1 VRAEAA
7 HPEEHTAMA
16 WIDIAIVALIV
27 LSAVLS
33 LFRGFVKEA
42 LALASW
48 LVALWV
54 AMVFHEDFAVVL
66 GQWIA
71 EPSLQRIA
79 AFTLLFISVLLI
91 GAAINFLAG
100 KLVSKTGLGGTD
112 RMLGVVFGVARGAV
126 IVAIL
131 VLLAGLTP
139 VPQDSWWQESQLLA
153 YFQDFALWMR
163 DFLPPEFSKNISY
176 V

>member
-1 VRAEAA
+1 
-7 HPEEHTAMA
+7 MA
-16 WIDIAIVALIV
+16 WIDLAIIALVV

-54 AMVFHEDFAVVL
+54 SMIFYEDLAVVL
-66 GQWIA
+66 SQWIA
-71 EPSLQRIA
+71 EPSIQNIA
-79 AFTLLFISVLLI
+79 AFSILFIGVLLA
-91 GAAINFLAG
+91 GALVNYLAG
-100 KLVSKTGLGGTD
+100 KLVVKSGMAVTD
-112 RMLGVVFGVARGAV
+112 RMLGVVFGVARGVV

-131 VLLAGLTP
+131 VLFAGLTP
-139 VPQDSWWQESQLLA
+139 MPQDSWWQSSQLIG
-153 YFQDFALWMR
+153 YFQEFAMWMR
-163 DFLPPEFSKNISY
+163 EYLPEDISENISY

>member
-1 VRAEAA
+1 
-7 HPEEHTAMA
+7 MA
-16 WIDIAIVALIV
+16 WIDIVIIALIA

-54 AMVFHEDFAVVL
+54 AMIFYENVAGML
-66 GQWIA
+66 ARWISD
-71 EPSLQRIA
+71 PSLQKIIA
-79 AFTLLFISVLLI
+79 FSALFIAVLLL
-91 GAAINFLAG
+91 GAVVNYLAG
-100 KLVSKTGLGGTD
+100 KLVTKTGLAGTD
-112 RMLGVVFGVARGAV
+112 RMLGVVFGMARGAV

-139 VPQDSWWQESQLLA
+139 MPHDPWWHESHLLK

-163 DFLPPEFSKNISY
+163 NYLPKEIADNISY

>member
-1 VRAEAA
+1 
-7 HPEEHTAMA
+7 MA
-16 WIDIAIVALIV
+16 WIDIAIIALVV

-54 AMVFHEDFAVVL
+54 SMVFYEDLAVVL
-66 GQWIA
+66 SQWIA
-71 EPSLQRIA
+71 EASLQNIA
-79 AFTLLFISVLLI
+79 AFSILFISVLLL
-91 GAAINFLAG
+91 GALVNYLAS
-100 KLVSKTGLGGTD
+100 KLVVKTGLAVTD
-112 RMLGVVFGVARGAV
+112 RMLGVVFGAARGLV

-131 VLLAGLTP
+131 VLFAGLTP
-139 VPQDSWWQESQLLA
+139 MPQDSWWQGSQLIG
-153 YFQDFALWMR
+153 YFQEFALWMR
-163 DFLPPEFSKNISY
+163 EFLPEDISENISY

>member
-1 VRAEAA
+1 
-7 HPEEHTAMA
+7 MA
-16 WIDIAIVALIV
+16 WIDVAIIALIA

-54 AMVFHEDFAVVL
+54 AMIFYEDVARVL
-66 GQWIA
+66 AQWIS
-71 EPSLQRIA
+71 EPSLQKIL
-79 AFTLLFISVLLI
+79 AFSILFVTVLLI
-91 GAAINFLAG
+91 GAVINYLAG
-100 KLVSKTGLGGTD
+100 KLVSKTGLAGTD
-112 RMLGVVFGVARGAV
+112 RMLGVVFGIARGAV
-126 IVAIL
+126 IVTIL

-139 VPQDSWWQESQLLA
+139 MPHDHWWRESQLLH
-153 YFQDFALWMR
+153 YFQDFAIWMR
-163 DFLPPEFSKNISY
+163 NYLPKEIADNISY

>member
-1 VRAEAA
+1 
-7 HPEEHTAMA
+7 MA
-16 WIDIAIVALIV
+16 WIDIAILALIV

-54 AMVFHEDFAVVL
+54 AMVFYENFAAVL
-66 GQWIA
+66 AKWIA
-71 EPSLQRIA
+71 EPSLQKIV
-79 AFTLLFISVLLI
+79 AFTLLFIAVLLL
-91 GAAINFLAG
+91 GAALNYLAG
-100 KLVSKTGLGGTD
+100 KLVSRTGLAGTD

-139 VPQDSWWQESQLLA
+139 VPQDSWWKASHLIG
-153 YFQDFALWMR
+153 YFEDIALWMR
-163 DFLPPEFSKNISY
+163 NFLPEEFSKNISY

>member
-1 VRAEAA
+1 
-7 HPEEHTAMA
+7 MA
-16 WIDIAIVALIV
+16 WIDIAILALIV

-54 AMVFHEDFAVVL
+54 ALVFYEDFAAVL
-66 GQWIA
+66 AQWIA
-71 EPSLQRIA
+71 EPPLQKII
-79 AFTLLFISVLLI
+79 AFTVLFILVLLI
-91 GAAINFLAG
+91 GAAINYLAG
-100 KLVSKTGLGGTD
+100 KLVSKTGLAGTD
-112 RMLGVVFGVARGAV
+112 RMLGVVFGVARGSV

-139 VPQDSWWQESQLLA
+139 VPQDSWWQESRLIG
-153 YFQDFALWMR
+153 YFQEFALWMR
-163 DFLPPEFSKNISY
+163 DFLPAEFSKNISY

>member
-1 VRAEAA
+1 
-7 HPEEHTAMA
+7 MA
-16 WIDIAIVALIV
+16 WIDIAIVGLIV

-54 AMVFHEDFAVVL
+54 AMIFYEDLAVVL
-66 GQWIA
+66 
-71 EPSLQRIA
+71 EPWLDEASIRNIV
-79 AFTLLFISVLLI
+79 AFTALFVCVLML
-91 GAAINFLAG
+91 GALVNYLTG
-100 KLVSKTGLGGTD
+100 KLVIKTGLAGTD
-112 RMLGVVFGVARGAV
+112 RLLGSLFGLVRGVV

-131 VLLAGLTP
+131 VLFAGLTP
-139 VPQDSWWQESQLLA
+139 MPQDSWWQNSQLIG
-153 YFQDFALWMR
+153 YFQELALWMR
-163 DFLPPEFSKNISY
+163 DYLPSDISENISY

>member
-1 VRAEAA
+1 
-7 HPEEHTAMA
+7 MA
-16 WIDIAIVALIV
+16 WIDVAIIALVV

-54 AMVFHEDFAVVL
+54 SMIFYEDLAVVL
-66 GQWIA
+66 SQWIA
-71 EPSLQRIA
+71 EPSIQNIA
-79 AFTLLFISVLLI
+79 AFSILFISVLLL
-91 GAAINFLAG
+91 GALINYLAS
-100 KLVSKTGLGGTD
+100 KLVVKSGLAVTD
-112 RMLGVVFGVARGAV
+112 RMLGVVFGVARGLV

-131 VLLAGLTP
+131 VLFAGLTP
-139 VPQDSWWQESQLLA
+139 MPQDSWWQSSQLIG
-153 YFQDFALWMR
+153 YFQEFALWMR
-163 DFLPPEFSKNISY
+163 EYLPEDISENISY

>member
-1 VRAEAA
+1 
-7 HPEEHTAMA
+7 MA
-16 WIDIAIVALIV
+16 WIDIAIIALVV

-54 AMVFHEDFAVVL
+54 TMIFYEDLAVVL
-66 GQWIA
+66 SEWIA
-71 EPSLQRIA
+71 EPSIRNIA
-79 AFTLLFISVLLI
+79 AFSILFIGILLI
-91 GAAINFLAG
+91 GALINYLAS
-100 KLVSKTGLGGTD
+100 KLVVKTGLAMTD
-112 RMLGVVFGVARGAV
+112 RMLGVVFGVARGVV

-131 VLLAGLTP
+131 VLFAGLTP
-139 VPQDSWWQESQLLA
+139 LPQDSWWQSSQLIG

-163 DFLPPEFSKNISY
+163 EYLPTDISENITY

>member
-1 VRAEAA
+1 
-7 HPEEHTAMA
+7 MA
-16 WIDIAIVALIV
+16 WIDIAIIALIA

-54 AMVFHEDFAVVL
+54 AMIFYENVASML
-66 GQWIA
+66 ARWISD
-71 EPSLQRIA
+71 PSLQKIIA
-79 AFTLLFISVLLI
+79 FSALFIAVLLL
-91 GAAINFLAG
+91 GEVVNYLAG
-100 KLVSKTGLGGTD
+100 KLVTKTGLAGTD
-112 RMLGVVFGVARGAV
+112 RMLGVVFGMARGAV

-139 VPQDSWWQESQLLA
+139 MPHDPWWHESHLLK

-163 DFLPPEFSKNISY
+163 NYLPKEIADNISY

>member
-1 VRAEAA
+1 
-7 HPEEHTAMA
+7 MA
-16 WIDIAIVALIV
+16 WIDIAIIALIV

-54 AMVFHEDFAVVL
+54 AMLFYVDLADVL
-66 GQWIA
+66 SEWIS
-71 EPSLQRIA
+71 EPSIQNIA
-79 AFTLLFISVLLI
+79 AFVILFISVLLL
-91 GAAINFLAG
+91 GALVNYLAS
-100 KLVSKTGLGGTD
+100 KLVVKTGLAGTD

-126 IVAIL
+126 IVAIM
-131 VLLAGLTP
+131 VLFAGLTP
-139 VPQDSWWQESQLLA
+139 MPQDSWWQNSQLIG

-163 DFLPPEFSKNISY
+163 DYLPRDISENISY

>member
-1 VRAEAA
+1 MV
-7 HPEEHTAMA
+7 
-16 WIDIAIVALIV
+16 WIDVVILALIV

-54 AMVFHEDFAVVL
+54 AMAFYEDLAL
-66 GQWIA
+66 MLAEWISV
-71 EPSLQRIA
+71 PSAQKIT
-79 AFTLLFISVLLI
+79 AFVLLFICVLLL
-91 GAAINFLAG
+91 GALVNYLAG
-100 KLVSKTGLGGTD
+100 KLVARTGLTGTD
-112 RMLGVVFGVARGAV
+112 RMLGVVFGAARGAV

-131 VLLAGLTP
+131 VLFAGLTP
-139 VPQDSWWQESQLLA
+139 MPQDAWWQDSQLIG
-153 YFQDFALWMR
+153 YFEDFAMWMR
-163 DFLPPEFSKNISY
+163 EYLPADMAENISY

>member
-1 VRAEAA
+1 
-7 HPEEHTAMA
+7 MA
-16 WIDIAIVALIV
+16 WIDIAIIALVV

-48 LVALWV
+48 LVALWIAMIFYEDV
-54 AMVFHEDFAVVL
+54 AGAL
-66 GQWIA
+66 AKWIS
-71 EPSLQRIA
+71 EPSLQKIIA
-79 AFTLLFISVLLI
+79 FSILFITVLLI
-91 GAAINFLAG
+91 GAVINYLAG
-100 KLVSKTGLGGTD
+100 KLVVKTGLAGTD
-112 RMLGVVFGVARGAV
+112 RMLGVIFGMARGAV

-139 VPQDSWWQESQLLA
+139 MPHDPWWQDSQLLK
-153 YFQDFALWMR
+153 YFQDFAIWMR
-163 DFLPPEFSKNISY
+163 NYLPKEIADNISY

>member
-1 VRAEAA
+1 
-7 HPEEHTAMA
+7 MA
-16 WIDIAIVALIV
+16 WIDIAILALIV

-33 LFRGFVKEA
+33 LFRGFIKEA

-54 AMVFHEDFAVVL
+54 AMMFYENFAQVL
-66 GQWIA
+66 AQWIA
-71 EPSLQRIA
+71 EPSLQRII
-79 AFTLLFISVLLI
+79 AFTVLFVSVLLL
-91 GAAINFLAG
+91 GAILNYIAG
-100 KLVSKTGLGGTD
+100 KLVKKTGMAGTD

-139 VPQDSWWQESQLLA
+139 MPQDSWWQESHLII

-163 DFLPPEFSKNISY
+163 DFLPEEFSKNISY